1 MSYLS
6 AFNTQLLEFFKELTE
21 VLPGERDIRNGLEAL
36 QGVKRINPR
45 LILDLFIEHV
55 YNDLH
60 EAIERKDIDTIQRVA
75 HLKITTSF
83 NEMSSALT
91 IFNKH
96 WHTLTPSTQDAI
108 WRYLKVLCVLSQ
120 KARSSA

>member
-1 MSYLS
+1 MIS
-6 AFNTQLLEFFKELTE
+6 FFTELTE

-60 EAIERKDIDTIQRVA
+60 EAIERKDIDTIQRIA
-75 HLKITTSF
+75 RIKIAASF
-83 NEMSSALT
+83 NEVSPALA
-91 IFNKH
+91 IFDRH
-96 WHTLTPSTQDAI
+96 WYTLTPTTQNAI
-108 WRYLKVLCVLSQ
+108 WQYLKVLCVLAEKAQ
-120 KARSSA
+120 KA